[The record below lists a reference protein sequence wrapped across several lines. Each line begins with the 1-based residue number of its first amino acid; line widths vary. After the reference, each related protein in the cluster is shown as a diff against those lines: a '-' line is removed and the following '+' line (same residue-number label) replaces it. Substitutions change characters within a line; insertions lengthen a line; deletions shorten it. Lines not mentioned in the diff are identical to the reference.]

1 MPFTN
6 ITASHQFCDPLKDQA
21 YRLGLTSSKAVRIED
36 ILRILLDNWKMQ
48 RIQATV
54 SYNCHLP
61 YYPVDQEFLIKQKLS
76 LYFQSFDQSL
86 EWGQW

>member
-36 ILRILLDNWKMQ
+36 ILRILLDN
-48 RIQATV
+48 
-54 SYNCHLP
+54 
-61 YYPVDQEFLIKQKLS
+61 
-76 LYFQSFDQSL
+76 
-86 EWGQW
+86 